1 MSSYFSYLP
10 NIEYIDRTSNEFGSY
25 ILAKNLFKRIKIREL
40 LIDNASAFV
49 KYNIIGDSRPDNV
62 AYEIYDDASL
72 DWIILITNNI
82 LDVRSEWPLS
92 QSSYNKYLLTKYG
105 TYDNSYSVHH
115 YETREVRNLNDE
127 IVLPGKITVSPNF
140 TFEYYDF
147 LQQTTTS
154 IPDPIVPITNF
165 DLEEAYQT
173 KIRSIN
179 LLRPRYLPLILE
191 DIEKLMPY
199 KPGSQQYVK
208 DNLKRVADI
217 RITE

>member
-1 MSSYFSYLP
+1 M
-10 NIEYIDRTSNEFGSY
+10 
-25 ILAKNLFKRIKIREL
+25 
-40 LIDNASAFV
+40 
-49 KYNIIGDSRPDNV
+49 
-62 AYEIYDDASL
+62 
-72 DWIILITNNI
+72 
-82 LDVRSEWPLS
+82 
-92 QSSYNKYLLTKYG
+92 
-105 TYDNSYSVHH
+105 HH

>member
-92 QSSYNKYLLTKYG
+92 QSSYNKYLLKKYG
-105 TYDNSYSVHH
+105 TYDNIYSVHH

-154 IPDPIVPITNF
+154 IPDPIVPVTNF

-179 LLRPRYLPLILE
+179 ILRPRYLPLILE

>member
-92 QSSYNKYLLTKYG
+92 QSSYNKYLLNKYG
-105 TYDNSYSVHH
+105 TY
-115 YETREVRNLNDE
+115 
-127 IVLPGKITVSPNF
+127 
-140 TFEYYDF
+140 
-147 LQQTTTS
+147 Q
-154 IPDPIVPITNF
+154 
-165 DLEEAYQT
+165 
-173 KIRSIN
+173 
-179 LLRPRYLPLILE
+179 IL
-191 DIEKLMPY
+191 
-199 KPGSQQYVK
+199 
-208 DNLKRVADI
+208 
-217 RITE
+217 